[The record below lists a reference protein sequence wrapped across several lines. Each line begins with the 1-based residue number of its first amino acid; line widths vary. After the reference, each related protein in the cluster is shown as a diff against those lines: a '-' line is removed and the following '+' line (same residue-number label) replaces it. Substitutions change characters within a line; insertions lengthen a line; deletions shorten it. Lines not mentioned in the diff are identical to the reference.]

1 MDGTCPKTISPR
13 TNQTQAVNNN
23 RSGNEETTREESMQ
37 VFYKIQK
44 KFDNLMGNQNTLTF
58 LFF

>member
-1 MDGTCPKTISPR
+1 MDGTGPGTISSR
-13 TNQTQAVNNN
+13 KNETQPVNN

-44 KFDNLMGNQNTLTF
+44 KFDNLMGKQKHY
-58 LFF
+58 